1 MPQDYIIHKDEVGV
15 EMYFVQRGEC
25 EVLVVLKEELG
36 ERVVKVIQAG
46 NYFGEIALMMDS
58 RRTASVRA
66 RTFCTLCVLH
76 RLHFQKVLDRYKEDR
91 GELERMI
98 MSRYTEAGH
107 TIHMQSVN
115 EAEFQAVED
124 QMLQKQIGTAS
135 GLSPSGGVRDIL
147 AQLHLMNTRMTS
159 LEKDKPKNHQT
170 QRPQVYA
177 RASRLAKQPSGH
189 GTIYDRRNSLQHSRS
204 FDPQTLHRRRSLDLE
219 SSATFQVVAPPQ
231 PQERRPVPASLE
243 NGEHHYIAVT
253 DRLTRE
259 SLEDLALVD
268 EELKSIM

>member
-25 EVLVVLKEELG
+25 EVLVVAKEELG

-98 MSRYTEAGH
+98 MSRYTQAGD

-115 EAEFQAVED
+115 EAELEAVEH
-124 QMLQKQIGTAS
+124 QMLQKQMSTVN
-135 GLSPSGGVRDIL
+135 GLIPSSGGMRDIL

-159 LEKDKPKNHQT
+159 LEKDNPKNHQT
-170 QRPQVYA
+170 QRPQAYA
-177 RASRLAKQPSGH
+177 RAPKQPPGH
-189 GTIYDRRNSLQHSRS
+189 GTTIYGRRNSLQHSRS
-204 FDPQTLHRRRSLDLE
+204 FDPQTLRRRRSLDLE
-219 SSATFQVVAPPQ
+219 SSANLQVVAQ
-231 PQERRPVPASLE
+231 PQESPVPASLE
-243 NGEHHYIAVT
+243 NAEHHYIPVT
-253 DRLTRE
+253 DRLTCE